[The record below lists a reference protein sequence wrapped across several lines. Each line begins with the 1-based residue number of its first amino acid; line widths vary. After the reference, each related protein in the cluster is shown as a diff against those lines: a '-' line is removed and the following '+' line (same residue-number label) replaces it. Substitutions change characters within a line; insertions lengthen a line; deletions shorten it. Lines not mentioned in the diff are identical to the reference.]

1 MDQKTNQASEIRDQ
15 PTNLNICPCCAGTG
29 EIVSTPEKNEHSVVC
44 KCGHKISVYSPTL
57 NEWQLN
63 VLQSLWNMSLVEMEL
78 SQKVKE
84 ALKLTDNSLLVFDIS
99 NYTLLNSF
107 NTFLDAI
114 TFMEQ
119 EFNKDMSRT
128 ALFQLKKDNYLDF
141 VMVSDDLWQ
150 DYD

>member
-1 MDQKTNQASEIRDQ
+1 
-15 PTNLNICPCCAGTG
+15 
-29 EIVSTPEKNEHSVVC
+29 
-44 KCGHKISVYSPTL
+44 
-57 NEWQLN
+57 
-63 VLQSLWNMSLVEMEL
+63 MSLVEMEL
-78 SQKVKE
+78 SQKARE
-84 ALKLTDNSLLVFDIS
+84 ALKLTENSLLVFDIS
-99 NYTLLNSF
+99 SYSLLKSCETL
-107 NTFLDAI
+107 LDAI